1 MYIYVNQIVW
11 YLSLF
16 GCLQLWLT
24 NQKHKTSWLHIGVNQ
39 DQDINNVLES
49 YTLLFSLC
57 DCKSLSFYFGINSEI
72 WILDSNSW
80 VAKNMNGGGMGG
92 GGKKYEL
99 PYIPRKVEQGDM
111 EEKVKY

>member
-1 MYIYVNQIVW
+1 M
-11 YLSLF
+11 SKSES
-16 GCLQLWLT
+16 T
-24 NQKHKTSWLHIGVNQ
+24 KKAKTR
-39 DQDINNVLES
+39 
-49 YTLLFSLC
+49 TTCLC

-111 EEKVKY
+111 EEKVRY

>member
-1 MYIYVNQIVW
+1 MIEFANRK
-11 YLSLF
+11 YLL
-16 GCLQLWLT
+16 CC
-24 NQKHKTSWLHIGVNQ
+24 
-39 DQDINNVLES
+39 
-49 YTLLFSLC
+49 LC
-57 DCKSLSFYFGINSEI
+57 DCKLLSFYFGINSEI

-111 EEKVKY
+111 EEKVRY

>member
-1 MYIYVNQIVW
+1 MAVW
-11 YLSLF
+11 RLE
-16 GCLQLWLT
+16 
-24 NQKHKTSWLHIGVNQ
+24 GVSVPEKRFAAKSAQ
-39 DQDINNVLES
+39 TFRLPLVKCEDE
-49 YTLLFSLC
+49 YSLC
-57 DCKSLSFYFGINSEI
+57 DWKSLPFYFGKNSEI

-111 EEKVKY
+111 EEKVEY